1 MSEER
6 LKFLGRRS
14 ELSLKKKN
22 LELRIEVLMSGMRE
36 ELNPLKAFPD
46 LRTDRI
52 VMLGLELA
60 DTSDLLRDT
69 LSELKKIQDLLGG

>member
-22 LELRIEVLMSGMRE
+22 LELRIDTLVSSMRE
-36 ELNPLKAFPD
+36 ELDPLKAIAD
-46 LRTDRI
+46 LHTDRI

-60 DTSDLLRDT
+60 DTCDRLRDT
-69 LSELKKIQDLLGG
+69 LADLKKIQDILGG

>member
-22 LELRIEVLMSGMRE
+22 LDLRIEVLVSNMRG
-36 ELNPLKAFPD
+36 ELDPLRTFPD

-60 DTSDLLRDT
+60 DMCDQLRDT

>member
-14 ELSLKKKN
+14 ELNLKKKN
-22 LELRIEVLMSGMRE
+22 LELRIDALVCSMRE
-36 ELNPLKAFPD
+36 ELDPLKAITD
-46 LRTDRI
+46 LHTDRI

-60 DTSDLLRDT
+60 DTCDRLREILAD
-69 LSELKKIQDLLGG
+69 LKKIQDILGG